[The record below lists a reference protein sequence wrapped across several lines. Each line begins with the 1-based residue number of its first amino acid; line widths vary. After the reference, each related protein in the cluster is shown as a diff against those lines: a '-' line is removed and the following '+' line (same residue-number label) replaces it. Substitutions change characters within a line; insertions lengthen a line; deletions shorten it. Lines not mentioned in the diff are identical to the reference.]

1 MSDQELRDR
10 AQASLRAKAGFTT
23 HLTTYVLVNA
33 LLIAIWALA
42 GAGVFW
48 PVYPLLGW
56 GIGIGLHAWLT
67 YGQRQ
72 PTEDRIRRE
81 MDRLR

>member
-1 MSDQELRDR
+1 MDEQELRDR
-10 AQASLRAKAGFTT
+10 AQESIRAKAGFVT

-33 LLIAIWALA
+33 MLVVIWAVA
-42 GAGVFW
+42 GGGVFW
-48 PVYPLLGW
+48 PIYPILGW
-56 GIGIGLHAWLT
+56 GIGLALHAWWA

-72 PTEDRIRRE
+72 PSEDRIQRE